1 MLPSE
6 TVETTCL
13 LPNVVRLRAGNVE
26 INADCIE
33 NGFEVFV
40 DGVKANRVRKAVVT
54 LEMDSAATVEIT
66 MIPEHS

>member
-26 INADCIE
+26 INSDCDA
-33 NGFEVFV
+33 NGFEVFI
-40 DGVKANRVRKAVVT
+40 DGVKAKRVRRAVVT
-54 LEMDSAATVEIT
+54 LKMDSAATVEIT

>member
-26 INADCIE
+26 INADYIK
-33 NGFEVFV
+33 NGFEVFI